1 MPKPEESSQG
11 ASRGALGRLEGR
23 LDAFDAGRA
32 AKPGGQGIGESAGDG
47 YRLLGQMLGG
57 VLGGIGL
64 GWLLDH
70 FAHTGPWGVIGG
82 LLIGAGLSI
91 YATVQTAS
99 RISAKAERGAAAKS
113 DTSAS
118 LPAKD
123 EYDDEDDE

>member
-1 MPKPEESSQG
+1 MPEPEESSQ
-11 ASRGALGRLEGR
+11 GALGRLEGR

-32 AKPGGQGIGESAGDG
+32 AKPGGGGIGESAGDG

-57 VLGGIGL
+57 PLGGIGL

-99 RISAKAERGAAAKS
+99 RISKRAAARLEPV
-113 DTSAS
+113 AS
-118 LPAKD
+118 VPARD
-123 EYDDEDDE
+123 EYDDEDE